1 MFHFTFNKKEF
12 MRQST
17 NSILMI
23 RPNNFGFNEETA
35 NDNHYQNK
43 EFFESNSNENAQKE
57 FDNMVKNLKQ
67 NGISVHVFQDDDINY
82 TPDSIFPN
90 NWISFHENGDI
101 GLYPM
106 YAKNRRLERRKEVLE
121 FLEERGFGIENIVD
135 YSGAESENKFLEGT
149 GSMILDRENR
159 IAYCSISNRS
169 NEDLFI
175 DFCEDFEFTPV
186 LFNSFQSVGDERL
199 PIYHTNV
206 MMCVTMSYVVI
217 CLDAIDDKK
226 QRKNVCEFI
235 KKSEKELIN
244 ISENQVEKFAGNML
258 ELLNDKGESVL
269 VMSKSAE
276 NSLSENQKNTITNY
290 SKIISSDINTIE
302 LCGGGSARC
311 MMAEIFLPKK

>member
-67 NGISVHVFQDDDINY
+67 NGISVHVFQDDDVNY

-106 YAKNRRLERRKEVLE
+106 YAKNRRLERRPEVLE

-186 LFNSFQSVGDERL
+186 LFNSYQSVGDERL

-217 CLDAIDDKK
+217 CLDSIDDKK
-226 QRKNVCEFI
+226 QRKNVSEFI

>member
-23 RPNNFGFNEETA
+23 RPNNFGFNEETS

-43 EFFESNSNENAQKE
+43 EFLESNSNENAQKE

-106 YAKNRRLERRKEVLE
+106 YAKNRRLERRPEVIE
-121 FLEERGFGIENIVD
+121 FLEEQGFGIENIVD

-186 LFNSFQSVGDERL
+186 LFNSYQSVGDERL

-276 NSLSENQKNTITNY
+276 NSLSENQKNTIINY

>member
-1 MFHFTFNKKEF
+1 

-106 YAKNRRLERRKEVLE
+106 YAKNRRLERRPEVLE

-186 LFNSFQSVGDERL
+186 LFNSYQSVGDERL

-226 QRKNVCEFI
+226 QRKNVSEFI

-276 NSLSENQKNTITNY
+276 NSLSEDQKNTITNY

>member
-1 MFHFTFNKKEF
+1 
-12 MRQST
+12 
-17 NSILMI
+17 MI

-43 EFFESNSNENAQKE
+43 EFFESNSNKNAQKE
-57 FDNMVKNLKQ
+57 FDNMVNNLKQ

-106 YAKNRRLERRKEVLE
+106 YAKNRRLERRPEVLE
-121 FLEERGFGIENIVD
+121 FLEEQGFRIENIVD

-206 MMCVTMSYVVI
+206 MMCVTMSYVII
-217 CLDAIDDKK
+217 CLDSIDDKK

-258 ELLNDKGESVL
+258 ELLNGKGESVL

>member
-67 NGISVHVFQDDDINY
+67 NGIAVHVFQDDDINY

-106 YAKNRRLERRKEVLE
+106 YAKNRRLERRPEVLE

-169 NEDLFI
+169 NEYLFI

-217 CLDAIDDKK
+217 CLDSIDDKK

>member
-106 YAKNRRLERRKEVLE
+106 YAKNRRLERRPEVLE
-121 FLEERGFGIENIVD
+121 FLEEQGFGIENIVD

-159 IAYCSISNRS
+159 VAYCSISNRS

-175 DFCEDFEFTPV
+175 EFCEDFEFTPV

-217 CLDAIDDKK
+217 CLDSIDDKK

>member
-1 MFHFTFNKKEF
+1 

-23 RPNNFGFNEETA
+23 RPSNFGFNEETA

-106 YAKNRRLERRKEVLE
+106 YAKNRRLERRPEVLE
-121 FLEERGFGIENIVD
+121 FLEEEGFGIENIVD

-217 CLDAIDDKK
+217 CLDSIDDKK

>member
-106 YAKNRRLERRKEVLE
+106 YAKNRRLERRPEVLE

-186 LFNSFQSVGDERL
+186 LFNSYQSVGDERL

-217 CLDAIDDKK
+217 CLDAIGDKK
-226 QRKNVCEFI
+226 QRENVSEFI